1 MSEYQYY
8 EFIAI
13 DKPLTSKQMT
23 EMREVSTRANITA
36 TSFVNEYNYGD
47 FKGNPKKWIEKY
59 FDAFVYTANWCSCQ
73 FMLRVPLDCLST
85 KTVQAFQFSM
95 LETFEITKTETHWI
109 LHWLLNESE
118 NYDRFGE
125 EYGGSGW
132 MGRLAPLRDELLRG
146 DLRSLYLGWLS
157 GIHEF
162 NDDTLEPPIP
172 AGLGELTATQTALVE
187 FLEMDIDFVNA
198 AAMASAPLVDNRSD
212 ADHQIWLD
220 SLSTEQSKP
229 FLHLLLEGR
238 GQEAERQL
246 KSEFFTW
253 QREQSNNPTAQ
264 SKNRKVSEV
273 RTLAEK
279 AEEERK
285 EREAIAAK
293 ELKER
298 NAIAAK
304 KAAIEKERKREVH
317 LRMMLTNTQAHWA
330 NADSHAQRANAS
342 GYDEAAR
349 MIKDLADAYKL
360 AGDMSDFKEPFT
372 KFVNAHEKRRA
383 LMDRLKK
390 EKLL

>member
-13 DKPLTSKQMT
+13 DKPLTSQQMA

-47 FKGNPKKWIEKY
+47 FKGEPKQWIEEY
-59 FDAFVYTANWCSCQ
+59 FDTFVYTANWCSCQ
-73 FMLRVPLDCLST
+73 FMLRVPLDCLSV
-85 KTVQAFQFSM
+85 KTVQAFQFEPLDS
-95 LETFEITKTETHWI
+95 FEITQTATHWI
-109 LHWLLNESE
+109 LHWQLFESE
-118 NYDRFGE
+118 NYDRFGG
-125 EYGGSGW
+125 EYGGGGW

-157 GIHEF
+157 GIYEF

-172 AGLGELTATQTALVE
+172 AGLGELTAAQTALVE
-187 FLEMDIDFVNA
+187 FLEIDVDFVSA
-198 AAMASAPLVDNRSD
+198 AAMASLPLVDNRSN
-212 ADHQIWLD
+212 ADYKIWLD
-220 SLSTEQSKP
+220 SFSIEQSKS

-238 GQEAERQL
+238 GQEAERKL

-253 QREQSNNPTAQ
+253 QREQSNNPKAVP
-264 SKNRKVSEV
+264 KPRKVSEL
-273 RTLAEK
+273 RKLAET
-279 AEEERK
+279 AEKEREEREAIAEKERK
-285 EREAIAAK
+285 ERE
-293 ELKER
+293 
-298 NAIAAK
+298 AIAAK

-342 GYDEAAR
+342 GYDEATR
-349 MIKDLADAYKL
+349 IIKDLADAYKL